1 MASLRST
8 TKWNMEERMSKYRNA
23 GLLVVVVTLLAAL
36 LAACGPAGEPTATPP
51 AGGGDKS
58 PGPAQVDSVDVLILE
73 SFPVQIHVVAKGNL
87 PDSCTT
93 IDQITEEQDGD
104 TFRVTI
110 TTARPGEES
119 CAQVLTPFEEV
130 IALDVYGLP
139 AGTYTVDVNGV
150 TGSFTLDIDNV
161 PQGG

>member
-1 MASLRST
+1 ML
-8 TKWNMEERMSKYRNA
+8 K
-23 GLLVVVVTLLAAL
+23 LAAHTKAPQSSAVRKAQNL
-36 LAACGPAGEPTATPP
+36 DALPP
-51 AGGGDKS
+51 HADIDPV
-58 PGPAQVDSVDVLILE
+58 PGRALVDSIDVLILE
-73 SFPVQIHVVAKGNL
+73 SFPVQIHVVAKGHL

-93 IDQITEEQDGD
+93 IDQIVEEQVGD

-110 TTARPGEES
+110 TTTRPAEES
-119 CAQVLTPFEEV
+119 CAQVLTPFEEA

-150 TGSFTLDIDNV
+150 TGTFTLDIDNV